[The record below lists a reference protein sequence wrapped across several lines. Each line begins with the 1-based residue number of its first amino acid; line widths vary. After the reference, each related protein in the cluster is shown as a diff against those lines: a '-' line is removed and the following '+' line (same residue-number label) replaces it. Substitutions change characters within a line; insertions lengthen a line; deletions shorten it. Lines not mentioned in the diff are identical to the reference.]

1 MRPPILYLTVAFA
14 AGLVTALNPF
24 VVRRASYV
32 ALPVLIGAVV
42 LCRRAPLGAACGV
55 MLVAGAA
62 WGGAALRERHA
73 TCAGV
78 WSRTSQGGLTPGW
91 QPGVNHPVTRAV
103 IVRLTD
109 PVAAAGGVTEGRV
122 RAGRCG
128 GALTI
133 RWPPGHAAR
142 GGTTWVVA
150 GRFLGEGRRGILVA
164 RRVRELDATPHGR
177 GALRDRIAERSRSLF
192 GTRAPLVDALVIARR
207 TELDAELRE
216 RYTRSG
222 LAHLL
227 SISGLHVAF
236 LAAWLNV
243 LLVRLRLGRRTRF
256 AAGTLVMVAY
266 VWLLGFPAPAT
277 RSAAMLA
284 LFDVATLRQRVVA
297 PRGVVALA
305 VLCVLLADPWAALSI
320 GAWLS
325 VAAVAAVIWAGRA
338 TERYPKLVRVLA
350 PAAAATLVTAPI
362 TAYAFGTVA
371 PIGVLANLAAIPLAG
386 LAVPGLIVALVL
398 SSSWLAAGAGL
409 CLALLDLVAKAAA
422 ALPGGHFVMIA
433 GWRAAAVW
441 IGVLAIAWWLWNAPR
456 RRWLIAA
463 RVCFIAALVSLTAL
477 FGASTRLSDCACLT
491 VHFLD
496 VGQGDAALLRSPA
509 GRWVL
514 IDGGPRGPQGDAG
527 RRVVVPF
534 LRRHG
539 GARLAA
545 IVATHAHLD
554 HYGGLAAVL
563 EAFDPAYV
571 LEPGQAVPDAGY
583 LGFLGAV
590 EADGAE
596 WRPARSGDRLE
607 LDGVTIEVLSPDSGW
622 VAMQSDINEAS
633 VVLLVSYGS
642 VRLVFAGDA
651 GMPTETHLAGRIGHV
666 SLLKVGHH
674 GSRGATSDRWL
685 DELKPA
691 DAVISVGAKNRYGHP
706 APETLARLRAHG
718 VTVLR
723 TDERGT
729 ITLTVS
735 SHGTLAITNV
745 RHHD

>member
-1 MRPPILYLTVAFA
+1 MRPPILYLAIAFGAGLSAALNGVDVRATAWCVLAGVAFVYRRSPLGA
-14 AGLVTALNPF
+14 GIGVMLFAGLVWG
-24 VVRRASYV
+24 AS
-32 ALPVLIGAVV
+32 
-42 LCRRAPLGAACGV
+42 
-55 MLVAGAA
+55 
-62 WGGAALRERHA
+62 ALRERNA
-73 TCAGV
+73 TCAGQ
-78 WSRTSQGGLTPGW
+78 WSAGTQAAT
-91 QPGVNHPVTRAV
+91 
-103 IVRLTD
+103 VRLTD
-109 PVAAAGGVTEGRV
+109 PAVGSGAVVEGTIV
-122 RAGRCG
+122 GGRCG
-128 GALTI
+128 GPLTI
-133 RWPPGHAAR
+133 RWPTGHPAR

-150 GRFLGEGRRGILVA
+150 GRFLRDASRSILVA
-164 RRVRELDATPHGR
+164 RRLRQLDNEPRGR
-177 GALRDRIAERSRSLF
+177 GALRDRVAERSRALF

-207 TELDAELRE
+207 TDLDAELRE

-236 LAAWLNV
+236 FAAWLNV
-243 LLVRLRLGRRTRF
+243 LLLRLRLGPRARF
-256 AAGTLVMVAY
+256 VAGTLVMCGY

-284 LFDVATLRQRVVA
+284 LLDLARLRQRVAA
-297 PRGVVALA
+297 PRGLVAVTALA
-305 VLCVLLADPWAALSI
+305 VLIIDPWAVQSI

-338 TERYPKLVRVLA
+338 AERYPKPVRLLA

-386 LAVPGLIVALVL
+386 VAVPGLMVALLL

-409 CLALLDLVAKAAA
+409 CLALLDLVARAAA
-422 ALPGGHFVMIA
+422 ALPGGHFIMIA
-433 GWRAAAVW
+433 GWHAAAVW
-441 IGVLAIAWWLWNAPR
+441 LLVLGLAWWLWNAPR

-463 RVCFIAALVSLTAL
+463 RVGFISALLSLITL
-477 FGASTRLSDCACLT
+477 FHAFTRLSACDCLT

-509 GRWVL
+509 GRWLL
-514 IDGGPRGPQGDAG
+514 IDGGPRGPQGEGDAG

-534 LRRHG
+534 LRSHG
-539 GARLAA
+539 ATRLAA

-554 HYGGLAAVL
+554 HYGGLPAVL
-563 EAFDPAYV
+563 DAFDPAYV

-583 LGFLGAV
+583 LGFLSAV

-596 WRPARSGDRLE
+596 WRPARPGDRLE

-622 VAMQSDINEAS
+622 AQAQTDINEAS
-633 VVLLVSYGS
+633 VVLLVSYGP
-642 VRLVFAGDA
+642 VRLLFAGDA
-651 GMPTETHLAGRIGHV
+651 GIPTEAHLAGRVGHV
-666 SLLKVGHH
+666 SVLKVGHH

-685 DELKPA
+685 DELHPG

-706 APETLARLRAHG
+706 APETLARLRAHH
-718 VTVLR
+718 VSVYR
-723 TDERGT
+723 TDEQGT
-729 ITLTVS
+729 ITFTIS
-735 SHGTLAITNV
+735 SHGAITSSDV
-745 RHHD
+745 GRHN